1 MLHAS
6 IPQRGRPPHQRLLY
20 QLVQD
25 RHESTPAAA
34 EARVSTPVA
43 PASRVSAAAGPF
55 SNGLRD
61 DPMARFVR
69 CLLRILHERRWLTWE
84 QCHAD
89 SVVLQVTNAWPDPE
103 SPTRA
108 PFLKTAV
115 DGLTAAGVQSDVL
128 YVRGYSG
135 LYTYLAGAVA
145 CLLLPLVKRYQ
156 LVHGHA
162 GEAIV
167 VARCYLGSPVIGSY
181 WGTDILGYL
190 TGDRFSRIKRGL
202 RSLALRLHSLSL
214 SASTTKTSEMHG
226 CLPKRS
232 QQSNVVI
239 PDGVDHTRFRPMD
252 RNEARRA
259 IGWPL
264 DEITVITV
272 GRRDPVKRL
281 DLAEA
286 AAAEAAKVIPNLV
299 WRAVS
304 EVPPKALPHYYN
316 AADLLLHTSASEG
329 SPNVVKEA
337 LACNLPVVATAAGD
351 IPALL
356 NGVTRA
362 TVAPPTAHE
371 LGEAIV
377 RCVKAPEPCD
387 GRAKSQDLAI
397 EHVTARMLSLYRSL
411 GLGVENIS
419 AGAD

>member
-1 MLHAS
+1 M
-6 IPQRGRPPHQRLLY
+6 
-20 QLVQD
+20 QD
-25 RHESTPAAA
+25 RHESTAAGADACSSFPA
-34 EARVSTPVA
+34 V
-43 PASRVSAAAGPF
+43 PASRVALAAESFSTDIRDGPI
-55 SNGLRD
+55 
-61 DPMARFVR
+61 ARFVR
-69 CLLRILHERRWLTWE
+69 RLLRILHERRWLTWE

-89 SVVLQVTNAWPDPE
+89 SAVLQVSNAWPEPE

-108 PFLKTAV
+108 PFLKTTV
-115 DGLTAAGVQSDVL
+115 DGLTAAGVRSDVL

-145 CLLLPLVKRYQ
+145 CFLLPLVKRYQ

-181 WGTDILGYL
+181 WGTDILGDP
-190 TGDRFSRIKRGL
+190 TGTRFSRIKRGM
-202 RSLALRLHSLSL
+202 RSVALRLHSLSL
-214 SASTTKTSEMHG
+214 SASTTKTPQMHG
-226 CLPKRS
+226 YLPKHS
-232 QQSNVVI
+232 QRSNVVI
-239 PDGVDHTRFRPMD
+239 PDGVDRTRFRPVD

-264 DEITVITV
+264 DEIHLITV

-286 AAAEAAKVIPNLV
+286 AAVEAAKAIPNLV
-299 WRAVS
+299 WHAVS
-304 EVPPKALPHYYN
+304 EVQPKDLPLYYN

-356 NGVTRA
+356 DGVTRA
-362 TVAPPTAHE
+362 TVAPATAQE
-371 LGEAIV
+371 LGKAIV
-377 RCVKAPEPCD
+377 QCVKASEPCD
-387 GRAKSQDLAI
+387 GRAKSQYLAI
-397 EHVTARMLSLYRSL
+397 EHVTARMLCLYRSL
-411 GLGVENIS
+411 GLGIENLS
-419 AGAD
+419 ASSD